1 MPKID
6 LRKQLKHLYNPPKN
20 KFTAVD
26 VPAMNF
32 LMIDGKGDP
41 NTSKAFQVA
50 MEALYSLAYTLKFAL
65 KLGKYGDK
73 KYDYPVMPLEGL
85 WWMDDMGGFT
95 VGKKDKWKWTLM
107 IVLPDF
113 ITRSMFNAARKE
125 VAEKKNPLALP
136 KVRLGKFKE
145 GPSAQIMYIGKFAD
159 EGPTIQRLHEFIK
172 ESGHKLRGKHHEIY
186 MSDPRRTAPEKL
198 KTVIRQPF
206 R

>member
-20 KFTAVD
+20 KFTVVD

-32 LMIDGKGDP
+32 LMIDGEGNP
-41 NTSKAFQVA
+41 NTSIEFQEA
-50 MEALYSLAYTLKFAL
+50 METLYSMSYTLKFAL
-65 KLGKYGDK
+65 KFGKYGGK
-73 KYDYPVMPLEGL
+73 KYDYPVMALEGL
-85 WWMDDMGGFT
+85 WWTDDMTQFISGG
-95 VGKKDKWKWTLM
+95 KDKWSWTVM
-107 IVLPDF
+107 IMQPDF
-113 ITRSMFNAARKE
+113 ITRLMFNAARKE
-125 VAEKKNPLALP
+125 VKEKRNPVALS
-136 KVRLGKFKE
+136 KVRLGKYKE

-172 ESGHKLRGKHHEIY
+172 DSGHKLRGKHHEIY

-206 R
+206 K